1 MDKYLARSPKP
12 EKGIPAQT
20 YKQHVSEVIRMANY
34 FAEKAAAYTSF
45 GPLLRNVVGYAAEYH
60 DLGKLDDGNQKVLRT
75 VGKGSLPIKHW
86 DAGAAHLMAD
96 PKKLANKLA
105 ALFVHSH
112 HEGLP
117 PLKEEQV
124 KKAGMFREP
133 SAKENTDT
141 WLARYLE
148 VHAAEIGVCGVTEND
163 WNEKKGVNPLF
174 MRMALSCLV
183 DADHTDS
190 ARHCGNTV
198 PEGEVFLEPAKRLA
212 ALDSY
217 VANIPAEQGKEEK
230 NKLRRQVY
238 QACHDAQPVSG
249 GIVACDSPVGTGKTT
264 AVMAHLLN
272 VAKEKGFRRVFVVL
286 PFTNIIDQSVEV
298 YRNGL
303 LLDGE
308 EPERV
313 VAAHHHKAEFEEEAN
328 RAFSFLWNAPV
339 TVTTAVQFFETLA
352 SNHPATL
359 RKLHQVAGS
368 AIFIDEAHAALP
380 AHLWPQAWKW
390 LQELVRDWGCYI
402 VMASGSLTKFWELPE
417 FSEKTG
423 SLPELVPHEVGES
436 VRKAEIER
444 IHYRIKEAPM
454 SLDGLCDWIETL
466 PGPRLVILNTVQ
478 SAAVVA
484 RELAKRHGKENI
496 EHLSTA
502 LAPIHRKRT
511 IECVKER
518 LKDKNDTGWTLVATS
533 CVEAGVDF
541 SFKTPAR
548 ELCSLVSSIQTGG
561 RANRSGE
568 YGSTE
573 LWGFRIRPG
582 ELLKE
587 HPSFKISAQVLE
599 QMYGEGTVSPEY
611 CSEAMKREIRNRNQ
625 GMCADDPIIKAD
637 KNSNFPLVNEQ
648 FRVIP
653 SNTMTVIVDEDLR
666 RRIENHE
673 KIDFRE
679 VQMKSV
685 SIYTAKAANFAVAP
699 LQGNTNFSAWTLA
712 YDDFIGYMAGVL
724 TVADFA
730 DNCCI

>member
-1 MDKYLARSPKP
+1 MDRYLARSPKP

-20 YKQHVSEVIRMANY
+20 YKQHVSEVIRMAND
-34 FAEKAAAYTSF
+34 FAEKAAAYTTF
-45 GPLLRNVVGYAAEYH
+45 GPLLRNAVGYAAEYH
-60 DLGKLDDGNQKVLRT
+60 DLGKLDAGNQKVLRT
-75 VGKGSLPIKHW
+75 AGKGSLPIKHW
-86 DAGAAHLMAD
+86 DAGAAQLMAD
-96 PKKLANKLA
+96 PKALARKLAS
-105 ALFVHSH
+105 LFVHSH

-117 PLKEEQV
+117 SIIEESA
-124 KKAGMFREP
+124 KKAGMFREF

-141 WLARYLE
+141 WLTRYLE
-148 VHAAEIGVCGVTEND
+148 IHAAEIGDCGVTEND
-163 WNEKKGVNPLF
+163 WNEKKGANPLF

-198 PEGEVFLEPAKRLA
+198 PEGEVLLEPTKRLA

-272 VAKEKGFRRVFVVL
+272 VAKENGLRRVFVVL

-298 YRNGL
+298 YRNAL
-303 LLDGE
+303 LLDEE

-423 SLPELVPHEVGES
+423 SLPELVPHVVGEP
-436 VRKAEIER
+436 VRKAEKER
-444 IHYRIKEAPM
+444 IHYRIKENPM
-454 SLDGLCDWIETL
+454 SLDELCDWIETL

-484 RELAKRHGKENI
+484 RELAKRHGRENI

-502 LAPIHRKRT
+502 LAPIHRKKT
-511 IECVKER
+511 IERVKER
-518 LKDKNDTGWTLVATS
+518 LKDKSDAGWTLVATS

-625 GMCADDPIIKAD
+625 GMCADDPIIKAE

-666 RRIENHE
+666 RRIEHYE
-673 KIDFRE
+673 PVDFRE

-699 LQGNTNFSAWTLA
+699 LQGNTNLSAWTLA
-712 YDDFIGYMAGVL
+712 YDDFIGYMSGVL